1 MPSRLRITVVED
13 NESLCAVTVE
23 LLRQQGHRVVGV
35 NSAEALSDEDVPGLI
50 DVLLVDLNLP
60 GEDGFS
66 LVRRYRAAYP
76 GLSVIVISSRDR
88 IEDRLACYQAGADAF
103 IAKPTHPD
111 ELLALIQA
119 QVLARRHSAPAQA
132 ARTDPAAALSTATL
146 DLRRLRL
153 GGPGGEA
160 PITDAA
166 ATLLAELALAS
177 GQRLENGQLIEALK
191 QDVEPYTAAVLG
203 VRMLRLRQ
211 LLRSVG
217 FEGTTLRATRQEGYP
232 LCVPTVVVGYG
243 FRRGHPVRCPRRVLT
258 LFGGQACSL
267 DLRWREIPPIKPNPA
282 KTSA

>member
-1 MPSRLRITVVED
+1 MPSCLCITVVED

-103 IAKPTHPD
+103 IAKLTHPD

-119 QVLARRHSAPAQA
+119 QVQARRHSSAPAQA
-132 ARTDPAAALSTATL
+132 ARTGPVAAAPTATL
-146 DLRRLRL
+146 DLRRLRV

-166 ATLLAELALAS
+166 ATLLAALALAP
-177 GQRLENGQLIEALK
+177 GQRLENWQLIEALK
-191 QDVEPYTAAVLG
+191 EDVEHYTAAALG
-203 VRMLRLRQ
+203 VRMVRLRQ

-217 FEGTTLRATRQEGYP
+217 FEGATLRATRLEGYQ
-232 LCVPTVVVGYG
+232 LCVPTVVV
-243 FRRGHPVRCPRRVLT
+243 
-258 LFGGQACSL
+258 
-267 DLRWREIPPIKPNPA
+267 
-282 KTSA
+282 

>member
-1 MPSRLRITVVED
+1 MPSRLCITVVED

-35 NSAEALSDEDVPGLI
+35 HSAEALSDEDAPGLI

-119 QVLARRHSAPAQA
+119 QARRRSSATAQE
-132 ARTDPAAALSTATL
+132 ARTDPVAAVPTATL
-146 DLRRLRL
+146 DLRRLRV

-160 PITDAA
+160 AITDAA
-166 ATLLAELALAS
+166 ACLLAALALAP
-177 GQRLENGQLIEALK
+177 GQRLESWQLIEALK
-191 QDVEPYTAAVLG
+191 EDVEHYTTAALG
-203 VRMLRLRQ
+203 VRVVRLRQ

-217 FEGTTLRATRQEGYP
+217 FEGATLRATRLEGYQ
-232 LCVPTVVVGYG
+232 LCVPTVVV
-243 FRRGHPVRCPRRVLT
+243 
-258 LFGGQACSL
+258 
-267 DLRWREIPPIKPNPA
+267 
-282 KTSA
+282 